1 MSTAGGYKIVFRRQ
15 WHQPR
20 PQSEFEDIPDNNGR
34 YDTVC
39 EIWEANDDLSSRF
52 VGVAKL
58 HPKDKLNKVLGKKIA
73 LLNAMIK
80 RIVWLTD
87 PITNKREK
95 HIEWYFSKQDRT
107 EIWKAFWV
115 WVKSWNEQS
124 RNT

>member
-1 MSTAGGYKIVFRRQ
+1 MFTVGGYKIVFRRQ

-39 EIWEANDDLSSRF
+39 EIWEANDDFCDF

-107 EIWKAFWV
+107 EIWEAFWA
-115 WVKSWNEQS
+115 WVKSWNE
-124 RNT
+124 